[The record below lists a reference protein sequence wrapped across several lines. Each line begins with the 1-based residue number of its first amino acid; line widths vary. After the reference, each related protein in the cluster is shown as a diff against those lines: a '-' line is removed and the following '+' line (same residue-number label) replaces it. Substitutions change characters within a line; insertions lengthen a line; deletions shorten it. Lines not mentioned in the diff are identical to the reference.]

1 MMIKR
6 SQRHKISNLI
16 DLFSTKDIES
26 HKNIDAT
33 TSSNEYCQ
41 NNEVSDSIAPASN
54 DLLGGRAASPIHAY
68 NFNEFNLNET
78 NETHNIHN
86 INFLHQILA
95 YMMTLRCY

>member
-16 DLFSTKDIES
+16 DLFSTKNIES

-41 NNEVSDSIAPASN
+41 NNEVSDSIALQVFR
-54 DLLGGRAASPIHAY
+54 DGKQGK
-68 NFNEFNLNET
+68 
-78 NETHNIHN
+78 
-86 INFLHQILA
+86 QKK
-95 YMMTLRCY
+95 